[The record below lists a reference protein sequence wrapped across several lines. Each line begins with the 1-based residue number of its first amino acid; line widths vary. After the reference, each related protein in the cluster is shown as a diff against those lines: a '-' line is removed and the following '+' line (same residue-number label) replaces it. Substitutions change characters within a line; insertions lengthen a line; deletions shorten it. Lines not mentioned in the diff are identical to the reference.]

1 MEPASTIGT
10 NCSYFIQV
18 FAFMIYVMLCL
29 PKRRKNKEWNNRKK
43 HIISLCYLQ
52 RYLMYFHLL
61 NKLSSDLLSFTRID
75 DFSREGLWTTL
86 SWSFWLILQRS
97 GHYSTCSVPTI
108 IYSVTFVIVTL
119 YHMNIICFDY
129 NVLCRFRNLLSRFA
143 QSHYVVCTMRQHITV
158 YTAT

>member
-1 MEPASTIGT
+1 MWCFAYQKEEKTKNEITERNILLVFVIYKDIWCISIYLT
-10 NCSYFIQV
+10 NFPLTCFRLHGS
-18 FAFMIYVMLCL
+18 MI
-29 PKRRKNKEWNNRKK
+29 
-43 HIISLCYLQ
+43 
-52 RYLMYFHLL
+52 
-61 NKLSSDLLSFTRID
+61 
-75 DFSREGLWTTL
+75 SREGLWTTL